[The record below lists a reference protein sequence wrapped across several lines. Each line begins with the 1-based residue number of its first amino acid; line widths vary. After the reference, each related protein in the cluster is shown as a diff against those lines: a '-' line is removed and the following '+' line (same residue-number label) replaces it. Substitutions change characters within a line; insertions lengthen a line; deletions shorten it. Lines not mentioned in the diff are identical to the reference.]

1 VLALQPTAFCS
12 AGSAAN
18 KIAGERGTIWC
29 EAMLR
34 N

>member
-1 VLALQPTAFCS
+1 VLALRAFCS

-18 KIAGERGTIWC
+18 KIAGERDTILC